1 MAVVRNLMVRIGAD
15 FSEMSKGM
23 QGATNRLNRFSRDTR
38 RATNEIRGRNG
49 IGGITTEFKQ
59 LGRSVTD
66 TLNNIR
72 GAKGIGGLTRSL
84 GGLKPALAAATVG
97 LTGLRGAA
105 GGAGLVIGTLI
116 AILAAL
122 AASLYSVSQRAVRFE
137 ADLGRLNMQ
146 LRGGSRDFMEWA
158 RSLGLARE
166 SAAQMGA
173 TYGTLLSSFLSD
185 QEDLTNAT
193 KQLVQAT
200 RVTASATGRSIQ
212 DVMERMRSGL
222 LGNTEAIEDLGI
234 FVNVSMIESTKAF
247 RRFAGDKSWEQLDF
261 KMQQQIR
268 LAAILEQTYDRYG
281 DQLQDN
287 VMTKQELLMEQ
298 LKDIQLN
305 LSQAFLPIWDAV
317 LPALTELASAVA
329 NVTENIAR
337 FSYWLRG
344 WDYDE
349 RTSGMNDYNDSV
361 VETGDSLDE
370 MGDKAKK
377 ARSEL
382 AAFDRL
388 NLLGFNTGTGTGGG
402 SGGSGG
408 DFLSPIGGVPQEG
421 KGLFDWL
428 DKIPRLI
435 KTKFKIEFDMPR
447 FPDLGAVA
455 TAITSTVNQMIAQLR
470 ASYTSLWERLGI
482 QTQAGLAGQ
491 LAQWRQFAANLS
503 GVTLPTLVANVTLNW
518 SSMWES
524 MRSTTAV
531 NVPSI
536 QALWQSMLDGLQQR
550 LAVKVPTIQLSWQ
563 TMLDNLRQQ
572 LGVTSPEI
580 QLNWQ
585 TMLDSMRDRLAIT
598 VPPIQ
603 VGWQSI
609 VTAVHSVLNPLAE
622 ASNAWN
628 GTLSGMLGTMGV
640 TVPVIQFNWDAIGV
654 SIRSLLN
661 PLAEIKTA
669 WSNTLQSLKTD
680 AINHISSILGKISEL
695 LNAWS
700 SLQRAFGQEPNT
712 EAQSRAGVDW
722 SKVWDTYGEMFSVER
737 MKDIANLISDEAAKP
752 ENQAGLAAM
761 GLFTGGGKLVGQLGR
776 LGNISN
782 WFKNIGNALGNA
794 IPAFASG
801 GIVSGPTLA
810 MVGEYA
816 GAVNNPEVIAP
827 LSDLETMMSDGE
839 QTAIMRQMLHAIRE
853 GQNITVTISE
863 GEIASAAVRGINN
876 QTRRTGKN
884 PLIL

>member
-38 RATNEIRGRNG
+38 RATNEIRGRKG

-122 AASLYSVSQRAVRFE
+122 AAALYSVSQRAVRFE

-173 TYGTLLSSFLSD
+173 TYGTLLSSFLSG

-329 NVTENIAR
+329 NVTENLAR

-503 GVTLPTLVANVTLNW
+503 GVTLPTLVANVMLNW
-518 SSMWES
+518 SSMWERL
-524 MRSTTAV
+524 RSLTTI

-536 QALWQSMLDGLQQR
+536 QALWQQMLNGIRDR
-550 LAVKVPTIQLSWQ
+550 LAVTVPP
-563 TMLDNLRQQ
+563 
-572 LGVTSPEI
+572 V

-585 TMLDSMRDRLAIT
+585 TMLDSMRNVLVTASSDIQLSWQAMLDSIRDRLT
-598 VPPIQ
+598 
-603 VGWQSI
+603 
-609 VTAVHSVLNPLAE
+609 
-622 ASNAWN
+622 
-628 GTLSGMLGTMGV
+628 V
-640 TVPVIQFNWDAIGV
+640 TVPVIQVSWQSIVASVRSVLAPLQEAQAAWDTTLANMLSKLSVTIPAIQINWKAIGDT
-654 SIRSLLN
+654 IRELLN
-661 PLAEIKTA
+661 PLREIQTA
-669 WSNTLQSLKTD
+669 WDNALQNLFNTALQ
-680 AINHISSILGKISEL
+680 HISNILTQINSL
-695 LNAWS
+695 LNAWRN
-700 SLQRAFGQEPNT
+700 LQRAFGQEPSST
-712 EAQSRAGVDW
+712 PATASDSPMISAEGAQAVISRL
-722 SKVWDTYGEMFSVER
+722 FSREHWQNVG
-737 MKDIANLISDEAAKP
+737 DLIADEAAKP
-752 ENQAGLAAM
+752 QNQAGLGIM
-761 GLFTGGGKLVGQLGR
+761 SIFSGGGRLAGQLGNLR
-776 LGNISN
+776 K
-782 WFKNIGNALGNA
+782 WFQNLGNA

-816 GAVNNPEVIAP
+816 GATSNPEVIAP
-827 LSDLETMMSDGE
+827 LSDLESMISNDE
-839 QTAIMRQMLHAIRE
+839 QTAILRQMLQAIRE
-853 GQNITVTISE
+853 GQNVTVTIGE
-863 GEIASAAVRGINN
+863 GEIARAAVRGINN
-876 QTRRTGKN
+876 QTRRTGQN